1 MMTIIKKTA
10 LNLVAMVL
18 ATASQMSLAA
28 PAEPYTLYQEHC
40 AKCHGVSGAADNF
53 RGYLYFARSFKNKD
67 WQNKRTD
74 TDILAEINKGP
85 RIMPSFEKTLSEE
98 QKNALIR
105 VIRGFGR

>member
-1 MMTIIKKTA
+1 MKKTT
-10 LNLVAMVL
+10 LRIVAVVL

-28 PAEPYTLYQEHC
+28 PTEPYTLYQEHC

-67 WQNKRTD
+67 WQNKRTNA
-74 TDILAEINKGP
+74 DILADINKGP

-98 QKNALIR
+98 QKNALVR

>member
-1 MMTIIKKTA
+1 MKKTT
-10 LNLVAMVL
+10 LRIVAVVL

-28 PAEPYTLYQEHC
+28 PTEPYILYQEHC
-40 AKCHGVSGAADNF
+40 AKCHGISGAADNW
-53 RGYLYFARSFKNKD
+53 RGYMYFARSFRDKQ
-67 WQNKRTD
+67 WQNKHTD
-74 TDILAEINKGP
+74 ADILADINKGP

>member
-1 MMTIIKKTA
+1 MKKTT
-10 LNLVAMVL
+10 LRIVAVVL

-28 PAEPYTLYQEHC
+28 PTEPYTLYQEHC
-40 AKCHGVSGAADNF
+40 AKCHGTSGAADNW
-53 RGYLYFARSFKNKD
+53 RGYMYFARSFRDKQ
-67 WQNKRTD
+67 WQNKHTD
-74 TDILAEINKGP
+74 ADILADINKGP